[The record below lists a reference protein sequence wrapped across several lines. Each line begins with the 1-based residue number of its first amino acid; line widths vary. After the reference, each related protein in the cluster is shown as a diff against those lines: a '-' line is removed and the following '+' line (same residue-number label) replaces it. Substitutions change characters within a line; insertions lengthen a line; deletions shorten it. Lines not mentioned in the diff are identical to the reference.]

1 MAFQP
6 TRRPVVLCVLDGW
19 GWSDDRTDNAIALA
33 ETPVYD
39 RLLAQCPNSRLKTS
53 GIDVGLPAGQ
63 MGNSEVGH
71 LNLGAGRVVDQDIRR
86 IDAAIEDGTLGSNPA
101 LSSLIDALKGSGGTC
116 HLMALISPGGVHS
129 HQDQV
134 VALARVLDDAG
145 VPVAIHAF
153 LDGRDTPPRSADGF
167 MKDFQA
173 ALAATRNVRIAT
185 VTGRFYAMDRDK
197 RWDRVEQAYSAL
209 VAAEGEKAGDAMGA
223 ITASHAKDV
232 GDEFVLPTIV
242 GDFTG
247 MQDGD
252 GLLMGNFRADR
263 AREILTALLADEFG
277 GEFDGFA
284 RSRQVQF
291 ACATGLVEYSET
303 LGALMSTL
311 FPPIPLAAIMG
322 DIVAGAGLR
331 QLRIAET
338 EKYAHVTFFFNG
350 GIETPF
356 PGEDRILIPSPKVA
370 TYDLQPEMSA
380 SEVTDKLVD
389 AIGSGAYDF
398 IFVNYANPDMVGH
411 TGILDAA
418 MKAIATVDKCLG
430 RLEEAVI
437 KAGGSLLITAD
448 HGNAETMTDL
458 ETGAPFTSHTVNV
471 VPAILVNGPEGMD
484 TLEDGRLSDVAP
496 TLLDLIGLSKSSHM
510 TGHSLLAPPLSANDG
525 TSRES
530 VTASA

>member
-6 TRRPVVLCVLDGW
+6 ARRPVVLCVLDGW
-19 GWSDDRTDNAIALA
+19 GWSDNKTDNAIALA

-39 RLLAQCPNSRLKTS
+39 RLLAQYPNSRLKTS

-86 IDAAIEDGTLGSNPA
+86 VDAAMEDGTLGANPA
-101 LSSLIDALKGSGGTC
+101 LVGLIDTLKGSGGTC

-129 HQDQV
+129 HQGQV
-134 VALARVLDDAG
+134 AALAKALDEAG
-145 VPVAIHAF
+145 IPVAIHAF

-167 MKDFQA
+167 MKEFQA
-173 ALAATRNVRIAT
+173 ALATTKNTRIAT
-185 VTGRFYAMDRDK
+185 VTGRFYAMDRDQ
-197 RWDRVEQAYSAL
+197 RWDRVGQAYNAL
-209 VAAEGEKAGDAMGA
+209 VSAQGEPADDAMSA
-223 ITASHAKDV
+223 ITASYENDT
-232 GDEFVLPTIV
+232 GDEFVLPTII
-242 GDFTG
+242 GDYAG
-247 MQDGD
+247 MKDGD

-263 AREILTALLADEFG
+263 AREILTALLSDD
-277 GEFDGFA
+277 FDGFPRDEPVA
-284 RSRQVQF
+284 F

-322 DIVAGAGLR
+322 DLVAEAGLK

-350 GIETPF
+350 GVETPF
-356 PGEDRILIPSPKVA
+356 PGEDRILVPSPKVT

-380 SEVTDKLVD
+380 AEVTDKLVA
-389 AIGSGAYDF
+389 AIVSGAYDF

-411 TGILDAA
+411 TGMLDAA
-418 MKAIATVDKCLG
+418 MKAIATVDQCLG
-430 RLEEAVI
+430 RLEEAVV

-448 HGNAETMTDL
+448 HGNAETMTDPD
-458 ETGAPFTSHTVNV
+458 TGAPFTSHTVNV
-471 VPAILVNGPEGMD
+471 VPAILVNGPAGMD
-484 TLEDGRLSDVAP
+484 TLENGRLSDVAP
-496 TLLDLIGLSKSSHM
+496 TLLQLIGLPKSSHM
-510 TGHSLLAPPLSANDG
+510 TGNSLLASPTNANDG
-525 TSRES
+525 TSRDS
-530 VTASA
+530 VPASA

>member
-6 TRRPVVLCVLDGW
+6 SRRPVVLCVLDGW
-19 GWSDDRTDNAIALA
+19 GWRDDSTDNAIALA
-33 ETPVYD
+33 DTPVFD
-39 RLLAQCPNSRLKTS
+39 RLLSQCPNSRLKTS

-86 IDAAIEDGTLGSNPA
+86 IDAAIEDGTLSSNPA
-101 LSSLIDALKGSGGTC
+101 LAGLIEALRDSGGTC

-134 VALARVLDDAG
+134 VALARGLDDAG
-145 VPVAIHAF
+145 IPVAIHAF

-167 MKDFQA
+167 MEAFQA
-173 ALAATRNVRIAT
+173 ALVDASNIRIAT

-197 RWDRVEQAYSAL
+197 RWDRVEQACHAL
-209 VAAEGEKAGDAMGA
+209 VDAKGEHAKSAMDA
-223 ITASHAKDV
+223 ITASYASDV
-232 GDEFVLPTIV
+232 GDEFVLPTII
-242 GDFTG
+242 GDYAG
-247 MQDGD
+247 MKDGD

-263 AREILTALLADEFG
+263 AREILTALLAE
-277 GEFDGFA
+277 EFDGFDRA
-284 RSRQVQF
+284 RRVGF
-291 ACATGLVEYSET
+291 ACATGLVEYSES
-303 LGALMSTL
+303 LGAIMSTL
-311 FPPIPLAAIMG
+311 FPPVTLAAIMG
-322 DIVAGAGLR
+322 EIVAEAGLR

-350 GIETPF
+350 GVEVPF
-356 PGEDRILIPSPKVA
+356 AGEDRILVPSPKVT

-380 SEVTDKLVD
+380 PEVTDKLVD

-418 MKAIATVDKCLG
+418 IKAIATVDKCLG

-437 KAGGSLLITAD
+437 KAGGSMLITAD
-448 HGNAETMTDL
+448 HGNAETMTDPD
-458 ETGAPFTSHTVNV
+458 TGAPFTSHTVNV
-471 VPAILVNGPEGMD
+471 VPAILVNGPESIK
-484 TLEDGRLSDVAP
+484 TLRDGRLSDVAP
-496 TLLDLIGLSKSSHM
+496 TLLDLIGLPTSAHM
-510 TGHSLLAPPLSANDG
+510 TGHSLLGQASAENDR

-530 VTASA
+530 VAASA